1 VDIKEKIDAR
11 HDMTKKA
18 PLKIVKTDVVRKQ
31 QSRSTT
37 QPPRQL
43 GRQGLALWNAVM
55 AEYSIDDIGGIEVL
69 AQICAA
75 LDRAQ
80 QCSEQVDRD
89 GPTIETTSGLR
100 EHPALK
106 GELANRAFVTRN
118 LQRLGL
124 NIETL
129 KPVGKPPA
137 WSR

>member
-1 VDIKEKIDAR
+1 
-11 HDMTKKA
+11 MTKKT
-18 PLKIVKTDVVRKQ
+18 PLKIVKTDVPSKKGGTP
-31 QSRSTT
+31 SFSA

-43 GRQGLALWNAVM
+43 GKQGLTFWNAVM
-55 AEYSIDDIGGIEVL
+55 HEYSIEDIGGVEVL

-75 LDRAQ
+75 LDRAE
-80 QCSEQVDRD
+80 QCAEQVDRD
-89 GPTIETTSGLR
+89 GPTVETKSGLR

-129 KPVGKPPA
+129 KPVGRPSG